1 MDKRAF
7 EKSHM
12 ADDDVAWPER
22 QGVARP
28 ELDSPWSRC
37 IEARSRGVGLVCGP
51 SGPSRQSHPSRQV
64 KLRPAAECVPDS
76 YGWSSIEED
85 ARRMRSCPAELPSA
99 RPAPDSPWSRC
110 IEARSR
116 GVGLEGEPVSDDA
129 RRIRVRPSVT
139 SDTVELP
146 RAEDWIPDSYADE
159 SPWALHAPAPDAPA
173 PDEPDEPDD
182 LAGNPARLI
191 PEQYVRAGV
200 TSYSDFLRCI
210 VARTPMPDDD
220 DDSSWARCIRAR
232 RGGTLASA
240 DRDDRR
246 STPAL
251 STPVSPPTTAR
262 EP

>member
-1 MDKRAF
+1 
-7 EKSHM
+7 M

-28 ELDSPWSRC
+28 ELDSPWSKC

-51 SGPSRQSHPSRQV
+51 SRPSRQSRQSRQV

-85 ARRMRSCPAELPSA
+85 ARRMRSCPAELPLA

-139 SDTVELP
+139 SGTVELP

-159 SPWALHAPAPDAPA
+159 SPWALHALHASLRPPTPPDAPDAPAPDAPA
-173 PDEPDEPDD
+173 PDD
-182 LAGNPARLI
+182 LADNPTRLI
-191 PEQYVRAGV
+191 PEKYVRAGV

-210 VARTPMPDDD
+210 VARTPVPDDD

-232 RGGTLASA
+232 RGGTPASA

-246 STPAL
+246 STPAP